1 MLDELPRR
9 HQPVSSTNHEL
20 PQSARGDTL
29 HSRLGK
35 ADDQKAMSPLKVIEQ
50 RCPDKPLWDPLLK
63 IMSETT
69 VAQFMFMGEV
79 LCERGTRI
87 FLYKH
92 IWTRRYINLD
102 QQGQAYQ
109 FHASE
114 QGSHYVPVELSGAIR
129 RASAI

>member
-1 MLDELPRR
+1 MREGGTVHAPSDEEDEE
-9 HQPVSSTNHEL
+9 T
-20 PQSARGDTL
+20 
-29 HSRLGK
+29 
-35 ADDQKAMSPLKVIEQ
+35 AMNPLKVIEQ
-50 RCPDKPLWDPLLK
+50 RCPDRPLWDPILK
-63 IMSETT
+63 VMPEKS

-79 LCERGTRI
+79 LCESGTRI

-92 IWTRRYINLD
+92 IWSRRYINLD

-129 RASAI
+129 RASSF

>member
-1 MLDELPRR
+1 MSAD
-9 HQPVSSTNHEL
+9 N
-20 PQSARGDTL
+20 ARGGTVHAPSDEEDEET
-29 HSRLGK
+29 
-35 ADDQKAMSPLKVIEQ
+35 AMNPLKVIEQ
-50 RCPDKPLWDPLLK
+50 RCPDRPVWDPLLK
-63 IMSETT
+63 VLPEKS

-79 LCERGTRI
+79 LCESGTRI

-92 IWTRRYINLD
+92 IWSRRYINLD

-129 RASAI
+129 RASSF

>member
-1 MLDELPRR
+1 MREGGTVHAPSDEEDEE
-9 HQPVSSTNHEL
+9 T
-20 PQSARGDTL
+20 
-29 HSRLGK
+29 
-35 ADDQKAMSPLKVIEQ
+35 AMNPLKVIEQ
-50 RCPDKPLWDPLLK
+50 RCHERPLWDPILK
-63 IMSETT
+63 VMPEKN

-79 LCERGTRI
+79 LCESGTRI

-92 IWTRRYINLD
+92 IWSRRYINLD

-129 RASAI
+129 RASSF